1 MIYFDQAASSFP
13 KPTEVGGAMIH
24 ALNEI
29 GANPG
34 RGSHKL
40 AREASEV
47 IFKTR
52 ETACRVFGCR
62 NPKQAL
68 FTKMQ
73 QEP

>member
-1 MIYFDQAASSFP
+1 
-13 KPTEVGGAMIH
+13 MIH